1 MKAAIRN
8 EAGKLEV
15 QDIPEPEM
23 RPDRVKV
30 KIAYCG
36 ICGSELH
43 SIDPEYIAR
52 RAPMPQRPAGAGPP
66 RPRVGGHEASGTVAE
81 IGSDVK
87 GFEVGQKV
95 AMNFRSYCGS
105 CYYCRNGMEHY
116 CQAVIPAT
124 GSYAEYAVYHKSAVY
139 ALPENVTLE
148 QGALLEP
155 VSVAVHAIDL
165 ANIKPGGSVA
175 ILGAGP
181 IGLLLQEV
189 AILSGAAK
197 VLVSE
202 PVESRRKLAKQLGA
216 TVVVDPIKEDLD
228 AAAKKLTDGR
238 GFDTVLDASGKL
250 AVAKQALSLADK
262 CGTIVWAAMYPN
274 GAEVGVPPSM
284 MYDKELTIRGVF
296 VSPYTF
302 PRALAMLPI
311 LNLEPL
317 ISIMPIE
324 QIDEAF
330 HGLLAGKGVKV
341 LIKP

>member
-8 EAGKLEV
+8 ESGKLEV
-15 QDIPEPEM
+15 QNIPEPEM
-23 RPDRVKV
+23 GPDRIKV

-52 RAPMPQRPAGAGPP
+52 RAPMPQRPAGAPN
-66 RPRVGGHEASGTVAE
+66 RPRVGGHEASGTIAE
-81 IGSDVK
+81 IGADVK
-87 GFEVGQKV
+87 GFTVGQKV

-116 CQAVIPAT
+116 CTAVIPAT

-139 ALPENVTLE
+139 ALPDNVTLE

-165 ANIKPGGSVA
+165 ANIRPGGSLA
-175 ILGAGP
+175 IMGAGP
-181 IGLLLQEV
+181 IGLLLLEV
-189 AILSGAAK
+189 GIIAGAAK

-228 AAAKKLTDGR
+228 AASKKLTEGR
-238 GFDTVLDASGKL
+238 GFDTVIDASGKL
-250 AVAKQALSLADK
+250 SVCKQALSLADK

-274 GAEVGVPPSM
+274 GAEVPVPPSL

-302 PRALAMLPI
+302 PRALALLPV

>member
-1 MKAAIRN
+1 
-8 EAGKLEV
+8 
-15 QDIPEPEM
+15 
-23 RPDRVKV
+23 
-30 KIAYCG
+30 
-36 ICGSELH
+36 ELH

>member
-8 EAGKLEV
+8 EQGKLEV
-15 QDIPEPEM
+15 QNVPEPEM
-23 RPDRVKV
+23 GPDRIKV

-52 RAPMPQRPAGAGPP
+52 RTPMPQRPAGA
-66 RPRVGGHEASGTVAE
+66 RPRVGGHEASGTIVE

-87 GFEVGQKV
+87 GFTVGQKV

-105 CYYCRNGMEHY
+105 CYYCRNMMEHY

-139 ALPENVTLE
+139 ALPDGVSLE
-148 QGALLEP
+148 VGALLEP
-155 VSVAVHAIDL
+155 VSVAVHTIDI
-165 ANIKPGGSVA
+165 ANIKTGDTVA
-175 ILGAGP
+175 IMGAGP
-181 IGLLLQEV
+181 IGLLIQEL
-189 AILSGAAK
+189 ALKAGAAK
-197 VLVSE
+197 LLVSE
-202 PVESRRKLAKQLGA
+202 PAEGRRNLAKQLGA
-216 TVVVDPIKEDLD
+216 TVVVDPINEDLD
-228 AAAKKLTDGR
+228 AVVKRLTNGR
-238 GFDTVLDASGKL
+238 GFDVVIDASGKIP
-250 AVAKQALSLADK
+250 VAKQCLSLADK

-274 GAEVGVPPSM
+274 GAEVGVPPSL

-296 VSPYTF
+296 VSPYSF
-302 PRALAMLPI
+302 ERALNLLPV

-330 HGLLAGKGVKV
+330 HMLLAGKGVKV